1 MVYLSWDLWSIA
13 KASIATFT
21 LLAATISLFV
31 DLTKQIV
38 EELVKL
44 DSEQMQCETHYVK
57 NICDDPVDYS
67 IE

>member
-21 LLAATISLFV
+21 LLAATISLFL

-44 DSEQMQCETHYVK
+44 DSEQM
-57 NICDDPVDYS
+57 
-67 IE
+67 